1 MLRVYQ
7 ILVSIFILYTH
18 LTIRVKT
25 ENFDNPRHVDRS
37 KMIFVTRV
45 KALPKDKLILVVYR

>member
-25 ENFDNPRHVDRS
+25 ENFDNPRHVVDR
-37 KMIFVTRV
+37 KWFLLH
-45 KALPKDKLILVVYR
+45 A